1 MKNKWLIALSAVGI
15 HICIGSV
22 YAWSVLTRPIMSSM
36 GFTQKEVTWIFS
48 IAILFLGLSA
58 GFLGDFVE
66 KHGPRKS
73 GLAAAAF
80 FGTGMLGSALA
91 LHLHSLALLYLFYG
105 VIGGIGLGIG
115 YITPVSTLVKWF
127 PKNRGFATGLA
138 IMGFGFAALIAG
150 PLMQYLVANFG
161 LVANFLFLGCVYIA
175 LISASALYLAP
186 PPEAWLRANGLPVAA
201 HGGKDGA
208 GSGPDV
214 GPADGRAGSGG
225 DSKARPL
232 ARLQT
237 AAAKLADHPR
247 LARRLPCVH
256 AFSAKEALQT
266 WHFYALWWIFFLNI
280 SCGIALLAVASPM
293 GQEVVGMTA
302 AEAASMVG
310 VIGLVNGG
318 GRIFW
323 STVSD
328 YVGRRNVYVLFF
340 LLEAGAFYLLSST
353 TTAFLF
359 QVLVL
364 LIISCYGGGFSCMP
378 AYLSDLFSTK
388 ELSAIHGKILTAWG
402 LAGIMG
408 PLALSVLYE
417 RTRSYSL
424 TLSFF
429 AGCFLLNLGIAL
441 VLKWRTS
448 SRVILAQLRE
458 S

>member
-214 GPADGRAGSGG
+214 ARRTAGQAAEEA
-225 DSKARPL
+225 ARPVPL
-232 ARLQT
+232 PACRRR
-237 AAAKLADHPR
+237 PR
-247 LARRLPCVH
+247 NWRTILDWHGGCPVSTPFRRRKPCRRG
-256 AFSAKEALQT
+256 
-266 WHFYALWWIFFLNI
+266 IFTP
-280 SCGIALLAVASPM
+280 C
-293 GQEVVGMTA
+293 
-302 AEAASMVG
+302 
-310 VIGLVNGG
+310 
-318 GRIFW
+318 
-323 STVSD
+323 
-328 YVGRRNVYVLFF
+328 
-340 LLEAGAFYLLSST
+340 
-353 TTAFLF
+353 
-359 QVLVL
+359 
-364 LIISCYGGGFSCMP
+364 GGFSSSTSP
-378 AYLSDLFSTK
+378 AASPSWPWPRLWARK
-388 ELSAIHGKILTAWG
+388 W
-402 LAGIMG
+402 
-408 PLALSVLYE
+408 SV
-417 RTRSYSL
+417 
-424 TLSFF
+424 
-429 AGCFLLNLGIAL
+429 
-441 VLKWRTS
+441 
-448 SRVILAQLRE
+448 
-458 S
+458 

>member
-1 MKNKWLIALSAVGI
+1 
-15 HICIGSV
+15 
-22 YAWSVLTRPIMSSM
+22 
-36 GFTQKEVTWIFS
+36 
-48 IAILFLGLSA
+48 
-58 GFLGDFVE
+58 
-66 KHGPRKS
+66 
-73 GLAAAAF
+73 
-80 FGTGMLGSALA
+80 
-91 LHLHSLALLYLFYG
+91 
-105 VIGGIGLGIG
+105 
-115 YITPVSTLVKWF
+115 
-127 PKNRGFATGLA
+127 
-138 IMGFGFAALIAG
+138 
-150 PLMQYLVANFG
+150 
-161 LVANFLFLGCVYIA
+161 
-175 LISASALYLAP
+175 
-186 PPEAWLRANGLPVAA
+186 
-201 HGGKDGA
+201 
-208 GSGPDV
+208 
-214 GPADGRAGSGG
+214 
-225 DSKARPL
+225 
-232 ARLQT
+232 
-237 AAAKLADHPR
+237 
-247 LARRLPCVH
+247 
-256 AFSAKEALQT
+256 
-266 WHFYALWWIFFLNI
+266 
-280 SCGIALLAVASPM
+280 
-293 GQEVVGMTA
+293 MTA